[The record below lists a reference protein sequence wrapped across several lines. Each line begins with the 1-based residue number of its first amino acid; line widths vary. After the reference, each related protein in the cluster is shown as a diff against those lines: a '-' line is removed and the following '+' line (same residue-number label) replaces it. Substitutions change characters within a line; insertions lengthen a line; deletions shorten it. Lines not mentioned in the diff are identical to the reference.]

1 MSQESMNPEIS
12 SDDKLWA
19 MLGYLIPLIALVVLF
34 MEDKKNRPY
43 VKFNAVQSLA
53 ATVVLSILSTVT
65 CGFGAVLFLVM
76 LWWAYQAY
84 QGQDV
89 RIPMISDFIR
99 KQGWA

>member
-1 MSQESMNPEIS
+1 MDNQPMMDIT

-19 MLGYLIPLIALVVLF
+19 ALGYVIPIIAIVVLL
-34 MEDKKNRPY
+34 MEDKKSRPY
-43 VKFNAVQSLA
+43 IRFNAVQSLV
-53 ATVVLSILSTVT
+53 ATVILSILSTVT
-65 CGFGAVLFLVM
+65 CGFGAVLFLIM

-84 QGQDV
+84 MGQDV

>member
-1 MSQESMNPEIS
+1 MSQESMNPEIT

-19 MLGYLIPLIALVVLF
+19 MLGYLIPLIALVALL
-34 MEDKKNRPY
+34 MEEKKNRPY
-43 VKFNAVQSLA
+43 VKLNAVQSLV

>member
-1 MSQESMNPEIS
+1 MENQPMMDVT

-19 MLGYLIPLIALVVLF
+19 ALGYVIPLIAIVVLL
-34 MEDKKNRPY
+34 MEDKKSRPY
-43 VKFNAVQSLA
+43 IKFNAIQSLV

-65 CGFGAVLFLVM
+65 CGFGAVLFLIM

-84 QGQDV
+84 MGQDV
-89 RIPMISDFIR
+89 RIPVISDFIR